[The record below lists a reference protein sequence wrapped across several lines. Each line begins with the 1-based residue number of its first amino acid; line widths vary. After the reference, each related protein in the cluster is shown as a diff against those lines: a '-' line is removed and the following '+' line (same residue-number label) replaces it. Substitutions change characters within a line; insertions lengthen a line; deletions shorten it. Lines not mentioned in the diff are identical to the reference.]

1 MSGATRVRLR
11 GLLREL
17 GDLAEEVDPFGRDED
32 GAQLFDHIATVAT
45 KAAGQARDLETE
57 AHNTAIE
64 NGGRP

>member
-11 GLLREL
+11 CLLREL
-17 GDLAEEVDPFGRDED
+17 GDLAEEVDPFAHDD
-32 GAQLFDHIATVAT
+32 SGAQLFDHIATLAT

-57 AHNTAIE
+57 AHNTAME

>member
-1 MSGATRVRLR
+1 MSGATRVKLR

-17 GDLAEEVDPFGRDED
+17 GDLAEEVDPFAHDD
-32 GAQLFDHIATVAT
+32 SGAPLFDHIAKVAT

-57 AHNTAIE
+57 AHNTAME